1 MGQTCNYFCIPENF
15 TANQTSGDVESWDD
29 AVCCHA
35 CDYYGRATWLHADC
49 YLHFNARISATHGT
63 NWSLK
68 RRKNTKGTASPQ
80 GALWPGHRLP
90 WAVNPAYFQ
99 SHSSWLEK
107 CAKEI
112 PKYTSWTWGYIHKN
126 GNVFYFQVKKE
137 TIATWNPN
145 IVSRQEEAYNLPTLH
160 IQWLTHA
167 HALHFHTITLFKP
180 SHVIPG
186 YAPAT
191 EGTGALP
198 QKRGPLCH
206 SALFYMRSN

>member
-1 MGQTCNYFCIPENF
+1 M
-15 TANQTSGDVESWDD
+15 ANQTLGDVESWDD
-29 AVCCHA
+29 AVRCHA
-35 CDYYGRATWLHADC
+35 YDYYDRATWLHADC

-80 GALWPGHRLP
+80 GTLWPGHRLP
-90 WAVNPAYFQ
+90 WAVDPAYFQ

-137 TIATWNPN
+137 RNNCHLKSKYSFKAGRSIPFTYIT
-145 IVSRQEEAYNLPTLH
+145 
-160 IQWLTHA
+160 
-167 HALHFHTITLFKP
+167 HTITYTRTCNYTSIQLHYLNHLTSFL
-180 SHVIPG
+180 G
-186 YAPAT
+186 MQQ
-191 EGTGALP
+191 P
-198 QKRGPLCH
+198 QKGQELSHKNGGQLCH